1 MNNVDH
7 LVKNGKTVIV
17 ITHKLSNV
25 MNAGVIYTLK
35 NGEVIESGT
44 HQELLNRQ
52 SEYYKLWKLQT
63 KV

>member
-25 MNAGVIYTLK
+25 MNADVIYTLK
-35 NGEVIESGT
+35 NGEVIESRT

>member
-25 MNAGVIYTLK
+25 MNADVIYTLK